1 MYIYKHLST
10 VILDEFFTKPIAM
23 HSGIAL
29 FMKDACHAAEL
40 DQNEEYQ
47 KLPIFWNCLQV
58 SSAPMMT

>member
-1 MYIYKHLST
+1 M
-10 VILDEFFTKPIAM
+10 LDEFFTKPIAM

-47 KLPIFWNCLQV
+47 KLPVFWNCPQV
-58 SSAPMMT
+58 SSVLMMT